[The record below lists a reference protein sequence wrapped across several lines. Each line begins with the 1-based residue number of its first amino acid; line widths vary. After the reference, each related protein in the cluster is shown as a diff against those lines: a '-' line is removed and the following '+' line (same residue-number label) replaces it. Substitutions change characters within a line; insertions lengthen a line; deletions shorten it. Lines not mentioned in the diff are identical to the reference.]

1 MAQNITDKTLI
12 DLEFSTILET
22 IEEYCISDLGRQ
34 MVQRIR
40 PIRRTLELKSEL
52 HQVNEYLSSFENEN
66 RIPNHYFEEISKEI
80 SLLGIEDSFL
90 EGTAFIKIASMSENV
105 NDLLLFFK
113 KFKEYYPTL
122 FAQSEDIEFNK
133 LLSDQIKKLISP
145 FGEVVDNA
153 SVTLQNIRKDINKI
167 RGQLGG
173 SFNKAMANYSSQGYL
188 DDIRESVID
197 NQRVLAVQA
206 MYRKRVNGAIMGNS
220 KTGSIVYIA
229 PEATLQL
236 SRELQNIKYEEQ
248 EEIVKILKNLTNIIR
263 PYAPLL
269 QKYQRYLSHLDSIG
283 ARAKYAQNINACLPK
298 E

>member
-1 MAQNITDKTLI
+1 LAQNITDKTLI
-12 DLEFSTILET
+12 DLEFSTVLET
-22 IEEYCISDLGRQ
+22 VEEYCISDLGRQ
-34 MVQRIR
+34 MVQHIR
-40 PIRRTLELKSEL
+40 PINRSLELKSEL
-52 HQVNEYLSSFENEN
+52 NQVNEYLSSFANEN

-80 SLLGIEDSFL
+80 SLLGIADSFL
-90 EGTAFIKIASMSENV
+90 EGTSFIKISSMSENV

-122 FAQSEDIEFNK
+122 FSQSEDIEFNK
-133 LLSDQIKKLISP
+133 LLSGQIKSLISP

-173 SFNKAMANYSSQGYL
+173 SFNKAMANYASQGYL

-220 KTGSIVYIA
+220 RTGSIVYIA
-229 PEATLQL
+229 PEATL
-236 SRELQNIKYEEQ
+236 NFQ
-248 EEIVKILKNLTNIIR
+248 ENFRTLNTRSKRKL
-263 PYAPLL
+263 
-269 QKYQRYLSHLDSIG
+269 
-283 ARAKYAQNINACLPK
+283 
-298 E
+298 

>member
-153 SVTLQNIRKDINKI
+153 SRY
-167 RGQLGG
+167 
-173 SFNKAMANYSSQGYL
+173 FA
-188 DDIRESVID
+188 
-197 NQRVLAVQA
+197 
-206 MYRKRVNGAIMGNS
+206 
-220 KTGSIVYIA
+220 
-229 PEATLQL
+229 
-236 SRELQNIKYEEQ
+236 
-248 EEIVKILKNLTNIIR
+248 
-263 PYAPLL
+263 
-269 QKYQRYLSHLDSIG
+269 KYQKRH
-283 ARAKYAQNINACLPK
+283 Q
-298 E
+298 